1 MCDDTVIIHLKKVT
15 CCKLQLYVIIF
26 VVISIYFLKQML
38 KKVIIL
44 ANKIQSKGKS
54 KKDRKTDE
62 EVMQIIRNLRLIDD
76 VLFEKF
82 MEDSAACEELLQVIL
97 ENPQLKVKSE
107 TLVAQKSLRNLAKRS
122 VRLDAYIEGREDKVY
137 NIEIQRSD
145 NCNHVKRVRYNASTI
160 TVNKSEPGDEF
171 EHVQDVIV
179 VYISE
184 FDMFGAGKT
193 VYHVENVIRET
204 GEAVKDG
211 LMAVYVNTEVKEDT
225 LIGEL
230 MQCFLET
237 DFEDNNFPNISRRM
251 KELKHGGEDEIMCK
265 SVEEYAEKKAKE
277 ATENADKRT
286 AMELSQMGMDIE
298 KIANALHR
306 DVEEIKLWLSK

>member
-193 VYHVENVIRET
+193 VYHVENVIKET
-204 GEAVKDG
+204 GEPVNDG
-211 LMAVYVNTEVKEDT
+211 LMSVYVQSYRPLCGT
-225 LIGEL
+225 
-230 MQCFLET
+230 
-237 DFEDNNFPNISRRM
+237 
-251 KELKHGGEDEIMCK
+251 
-265 SVEEYAEKKAKE
+265 
-277 ATENADKRT
+277 
-286 AMELSQMGMDIE
+286 
-298 KIANALHR
+298 
-306 DVEEIKLWLSK
+306 